1 MADSIED
8 RFAVETEL
16 LGLKLLP
23 GQEANLRAAYAVLR
37 EAVALVGV
45 GADYPFEAEPAHVF
59 APAPAR
65 DALQPVEKLRRDAR
79 VAILFGQATRKA
91 AFATNDSG
99 RYWRRSGARRSGGG
113 RRAAFWRSHGAQN
126 RR

>member
-23 GQEANLRAAYAVLR
+23 GQEANLRAAYAALR
-37 EAVALVGV
+37 EAVALV

-59 APAPAR
+59 APVPGTA
-65 DALQPVEKLRRDAR
+65 
-79 VAILFGQATRKA
+79 
-91 AFATNDSG
+91 
-99 RYWRRSGARRSGGG
+99 G
-113 RRAAFWRSHGAQN
+113 RR
-126 RR
+126 